1 MLGFP
6 GRCIPSLT
14 PRRPMRSLFRSI
26 KRDLHAALERDPAA
40 RSGLEVVLAYPGFHA
55 RQLHR
60 LAFTL
65 HRRRVPLL
73 PRLVSHLNRGLTGI
87 EIHPAAR
94 IGEGLFIDHGMG
106 IVIGETAEIGDD
118 VTLYQGVT
126 LGGSSRLREKRHP
139 TLRDGV
145 VVGAHAQL
153 IGAVEVGEGARVGAG
168 SVVVTSVPP
177 YSTVVGVPGRAV
189 GIRYPDRPVARL
201 PDPEADA
208 MEGLEQRIAELE
220 MRLADLEQRDTLGFA
235 SGRARRQSSER

>member
-1 MLGFP
+1 M
-6 GRCIPSLT
+6 
-14 PRRPMRSLFRSI
+14 RRLLLSVR
-26 KRDLHAALERDPAA
+26 RDLDAALERDPAA
-40 RSGLEVVLAYPGFHA
+40 RSAFEVLLTYPGFHA

-60 LAFTL
+60 LAHAL
-65 HRRRVPLL
+65 HAAGFGLIA
-73 PRLVSHLNRGLTGI
+73 RLVSHLNRALTGI

-106 IVIGETAEIGDD
+106 VVIGETTEIGDN

-153 IGAVEVGEGARVGAG
+153 IGAIEVGEGARVGAG
-168 SVVVTSVPP
+168 SVVVSSVPP

-189 GIRYPDRPVARL
+189 GVRYPDHPVHRL
-201 PDPEADA
+201 PNPEADDI
-208 MEGLEQRIAELE
+208 ERLEHRIAQLE
-220 MRLADLEQRDTLGFA
+220 ARLLEFEQRDLLRSVPQRSTRQ
-235 SGRARRQSSER
+235 SARR

>member
-1 MLGFP
+1 
-6 GRCIPSLT
+6 
-14 PRRPMRSLFRSI
+14 MRSLLRSI
-26 KRDLHAALERDPAA
+26 KRDLDAAVERDPAA
-40 RSGLEVVLAYPGFHA
+40 RSRLEVVLAYPGFHA

-60 LAFTL
+60 LAYTL
-65 HRRRVPLL
+65 HQWRVPLL

-189 GIRYPDRPVARL
+189 GVRFPDRPVARL
-201 PDPEADA
+201 PDPAADA
-208 MEGLEQRIAELE
+208 IEALEQRIGELE
-220 MRLADLEQRDTLGFA
+220 MRLAEFEQRDSLGFRRGA
-235 SGRARRQSSER
+235 AARQSPER